1 MEKMSASNVPV
12 LAIPAGLTPA
22 IARFVHDAALLAGWQ
37 TGADG
42 AAVLSISGD
51 EIAVFQGKEKA
62 GSISLPFRAA
72 QLISLLQKIKG
83 DAFKLPAVI
92 PMGPYLLK
100 PYDYLLETEGAEFIR
115 LTEKET
121 AILVCLSSGKTLSR
135 QELLNAVWA
144 YVDGV
149 ETHTLETHI
158 YRLRQKIEKDP
169 SQPAFLLTEEDGYRL
184 KD

>member
-1 MEKMSASNVPV
+1 MEKTPTSNVPV
-12 LAIPAGLTPA
+12 LAIPAGLTTA
-22 IARFVHDAALLAGWQ
+22 IAGFVHDAALLAGWQ
-37 TGADG
+37 TGTEG
-42 AAVLSISGD
+42 AVAISINAD
-51 EIAVFQGKEKA
+51 EITIFQGKEKA
-62 GSISLPFRAA
+62 GSISLPFRAT
-72 QLISLLQKIKG
+72 QLISLLQKIKA
-83 DAFKLPAVI
+83 DAFKLPSVI
-92 PMGPYLLK
+92 PIGPYLLK
-100 PYDYLLETEGAEFIR
+100 PYDYLLVSEGEDLIR